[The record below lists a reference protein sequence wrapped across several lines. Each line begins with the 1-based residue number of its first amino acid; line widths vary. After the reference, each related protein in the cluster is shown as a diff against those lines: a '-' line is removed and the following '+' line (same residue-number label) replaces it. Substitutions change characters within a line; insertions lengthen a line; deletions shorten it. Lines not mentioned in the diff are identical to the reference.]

1 MSDDV
6 PLNLVDYL
14 DMLEQ
19 PPAPAPVSL
28 WPQTGGWIW
37 LGLALLALVA
47 WGVLRWRRRRR
58 QSLYRRQALREVAAA
73 PHDAAAIATI
83 LRRTALAA
91 FPRHDVAG
99 LQGDAW
105 LAFLDAS
112 YPGSG
117 FSDGPGA
124 VIARAPYATM
134 ADAPGLAALATDWIH
149 RHRPPAEQASP

>member
-1 MSDDV
+1 
-6 PLNLVDYL
+6 
-14 DMLEQ
+14 
-19 PPAPAPVSL
+19 
-28 WPQTGGWIW
+28 
-37 LGLALLALVA
+37 
-47 WGVLRWRRRRR
+47 
-58 QSLYRRQALREVAAA
+58 
-73 PHDAAAIATI
+73 ATI

-124 VIARAPYATM
+124 VIARAPYEPA
-134 ADAPGLAALATDWIH
+134 ADAPGLAALATDWIR
-149 RHRPPAEQASP
+149 RHRSPGEEASP